1 MELDKA
7 ARDPWV
13 WGQTVLML
21 LIAIGAPLVP
31 RFINLG
37 SADFMLNR
45 LDPAWIRYLAIVPL
59 AGGAV
64 VIAWAARA
72 LGSNLTPGTEPVAN
86 AELITRGPYAHL
98 RHPMYT
104 GLVLLLAGY
113 TLAWSNWTLA
123 LVIGLVAR
131 AYFTAKARAEEKR
144 LLRRFPQYRNYMA
157 HVSRRVL

>member
-1 MELDKA
+1 MELGKA

-31 RFINLG
+31 RYINLG

-45 LDPAWIRYLAIVPL
+45 LDPPWIRYLAVVLL
-59 AGGAV
+59 AGGSII
-64 VIAWAARA
+64 IAWAARS
-72 LGSNLTPGTEPVAN
+72 LGRNLTPGIEPVAN
-86 AELITRGPYAHL
+86 AELIMGGPYAHV
-98 RHPMYT
+98 RHPMYA

-123 LVIGLVAR
+123 LVVGLVAR
-131 AYFTAKARAEEKR
+131 VYFTAKAKAEERR
-144 LLRRFPQYRNYMA
+144 LLRRFPHYRNYMS
-157 HVSRRVL
+157 HVSRRLL